1 MQTVETYSR
10 VAPAI
15 IMAGL
20 TISTLAAC
28 WLAYGPLGD
37 AALEPGAGPVTVA
50 GAPEI
55 GGPFTLRDDSGRVV
69 TEATLANGKYHLIFF
84 GFAQCP
90 DVCPGMLQLMAGVEE
105 NLSPAVREA
114 LQFVFVSVDPKRDSL
129 EKLGDYVRSFSPSFV
144 GWTGEQSEI
153 DRMVKGYL
161 AYYAIRPADKGA
173 APEDYTVDHSG
184 FAYLMGPNGKY
195 ITHFR
200 SSDSASSLQNGLEA
214 AVQLSA
220 AKGRSGR

>member
-1 MQTVETYSR
+1 MQTVDGHSR
-10 VAPAI
+10 ITPAI
-15 IMAGL
+15 IMGGL
-20 TISTLAAC
+20 TLSTLVAC
-28 WLAYGPLGD
+28 WLAYGPKND
-37 AALEPGAGPVTVA
+37 ASLEPSAGPVAVA

-55 GGPFTLRDDSGRVV
+55 GGPFKLRDDAGRVV
-69 TEATLANGKYHLIFF
+69 TEANLANGQYHLIFF
-84 GFAQCP
+84 GFANCP

-105 NLSPAVREA
+105 NLSPAVREV

-161 AYYAIRPADKGA
+161 AYYAIRPAEKNT
-173 APEDYTVDHSG
+173 APDDYTVDHSG
-184 FAYLMGPNGKY
+184 FAYLMGPDGKY

-200 SSDSASSLQNGLEA
+200 SSDSASSLEQGLEA

-220 AKGRSGR
+220 TKGRSGR